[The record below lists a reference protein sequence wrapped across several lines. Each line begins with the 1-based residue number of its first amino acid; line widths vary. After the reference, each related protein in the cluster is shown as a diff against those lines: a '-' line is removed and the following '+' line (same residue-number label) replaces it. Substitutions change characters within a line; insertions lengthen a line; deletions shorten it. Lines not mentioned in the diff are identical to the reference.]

1 MSAKLRIEWGDGILS
16 LPRGVLSILPAAGGF
31 ELKVLLSIAA
41 EDQLRNDPDALKAEL
56 CKRLDCTEN
65 AYNKAL
71 AFLTQNGM
79 LTLADAPASAATAT
93 VTTAPATSTP
103 AATAPPAEVKEPKK
117 TLQSSTLPR
126 YSESECADI
135 IARSA
140 ELPNVIDMCQQL
152 LGKIFTTADV
162 EVIVGLCDHLNL
174 SSDYIGCLVKY
185 CADNGKKSLR
195 YIEKTALSLFDDG
208 ICTGEA
214 LNDYLKRKEKLAD
227 ATVQIKKLIGAT
239 NRELTTKE
247 KNFISCWI
255 EDWKYDIDII
265 TKSWEVTIDRI
276 NEPKASYMNKVL
288 ENWKNDGLNTLADV
302 EAYCAAYKKKKEAM
316 NAGQSPGFQ
325 TDEIMEAIIKR
336 SYGNG

>member
-1 MSAKLRIEWGDGILS
+1 MSAKLRIEWGDSILS
-16 LPRGVLSILPAAGGF
+16 LPRGVLAILPAAGGF

-41 EDQLRNDPDALKAEL
+41 EDQLRNDPDALKVEL

-65 AYNKAL
+65 AYSKAL

-79 LTLADAPASAATAT
+79 LTLADAPSQPAVDSAK
-93 VTTAPATSTP
+93 
-103 AATAPPAEVKEPKK
+103 PPPEQKPEQKEIKEPKK

-195 YIEKTALSLFDDG
+195 YIEKTAISLFDDG

>member
-1 MSAKLRIEWGDGILS
+1 MSGKFRIEWGDSILS
-16 LPRGVLSILPAAGGF
+16 LPKNVLSILPAAGGF

-41 EDQLRNDPDALKAEL
+41 EDQLRNDPDELKAEL

-71 AFLTQNGM
+71 AFLTKNGM
-79 LTLADAPASAATAT
+79 LTLADAPSQPARDSANP
-93 VTTAPATSTP
+93 APEQNP
-103 AATAPPAEVKEPKK
+103 EQPEKKEIKEPKK
-117 TLQSSTLPR
+117 TLQSSTLPH

-140 ELPNVIDMCQQL
+140 ELPNIIDMCQQL

-174 SSDYIGCLVKY
+174 SPDYIGCLVKY

-227 ATVQIKKLIGAT
+227 STAQIKKLIGAT
-239 NRELTTKE
+239 NRDLTTRE
-247 KNFISCWI
+247 KNLISCWI
-255 EDWKYDIDII
+255 EDWKFDIDII

-276 NEPKASYMNKVL
+276 NEPKISYMNKVL

-302 EAYCAAYKKKKEAM
+302 EAYCAAYKKKKEAV
-316 NAGQSPGFQ
+316 NTGQSPGFQ

>member
-41 EDQLRNDPDALKAEL
+41 EDQLRNDPDALKVEL

-65 AYNKAL
+65 AYSKAL

-79 LTLADAPASAATAT
+79 LTLADTPSQPAVDSAKPAPEQK
-93 VTTAPATSTP
+93 P
-103 AATAPPAEVKEPKK
+103 EQKEIKEPKK

-195 YIEKTALSLFDDG
+195 YIEKTAISLFDDG

>member
-1 MSAKLRIEWGDGILS
+1 MSGKFRIEWGDGILS
-16 LPRGVLSILPAAGGF
+16 LPKSVLSILPAAGGF

-41 EDQLRNDPDALKAEL
+41 EDQLRNDPDELKAEL

-71 AFLTQNGM
+71 AFLTKNGM
-79 LTLADAPASAATAT
+79 LTLADAPSQPARDSAN
-93 VTTAPATSTP
+93 TAPEQNP
-103 AATAPPAEVKEPKK
+103 EQPEKKEIKEPKK
-117 TLQSSTLPR
+117 TLQSSTLPH

-140 ELPNVIDMCQQL
+140 ELPNIIDMCQQL

-174 SSDYIGCLVKY
+174 SPDYIGCLVKY

-227 ATVQIKKLIGAT
+227 STAQIKKLIGAT
-239 NRELTTKE
+239 NRDLTTRE
-247 KNFISCWI
+247 KNLISCWI
-255 EDWKYDIDII
+255 EDWKFDIDII

-276 NEPKASYMNKVL
+276 NEPKISYMNKVL

-302 EAYCAAYKKKKEAM
+302 EAYCAAYKK
-316 NAGQSPGFQ
+316 
-325 TDEIMEAIIKR
+325 
-336 SYGNG
+336 